1 MFNIMEITN
10 MNNKN
15 DIRFK
20 IKKRKTSI
28 RVRNARIRAVKYCI
42 ATSSI
47 MGIFVMC
54 LSIALQQ

>member
-1 MFNIMEITN
+1 MD
-10 MNNKN
+10 NKN
-15 DIRFK
+15 DIKFK

-28 RVRNARIRAVKYCI
+28 RFRNARIRAVKYCI